1 MKLNKGFF
9 LTFEG
14 GEGSGKSTQA
24 KILYN
29 TLLENNFDVILT
41 REPGGSPL
49 AELIRDILVKSN
61 NINIEPVSEMFL
73 FAAARFDHLHK
84 IINPALKKNKIVI
97 CDRYI
102 DSTIAYQGYAG
113 NVSLEIIE
121 KINSICIGSSYPN
134 LTLIFD
140 IDPIVG
146 LKRSFRENNNETRFE
161 ERNNNFHNKIRDA
174 FLEIANHNSRC
185 SIIDASRD
193 INVISKEIYKI
204 FIDKLNIANH

>member
-24 KILYN
+24 KILYD

-61 NINIEPVSEMFL
+61 SVNIEPISEMFL
-73 FAAARFDHLHK
+73 FAAARFDHLDK

-113 NVSLEIIE
+113 DINLETIE
-121 KINSICIGSSYPN
+121 KINNICIGSSQPN

-140 IDPIVG
+140 IDPLVG
-146 LKRSFRENNNETRFE
+146 LKRSLRENNNETRFE
-161 ERNNNFHNKIRDA
+161 ERNNDFHNNVRDA
-174 FLEIANHNSRC
+174 FLEIAKQNRRC
-185 SIIDASRD
+185 SIIDASKD
-193 INVISKEIYKI
+193 INIISKEIYKI
-204 FIDKLNIANH
+204 FIDKLNKVNN

>member
-24 KILYN
+24 KILYD

-61 NINIEPVSEMFL
+61 SVNIEPISEMFL
-73 FAAARFDHLHK
+73 FAAARFDHLDK

-113 NVSLEIIE
+113 DINLETIK
-121 KINSICIGSSYPN
+121 KINNICIGSSQPN

-140 IDPIVG
+140 IDPLVG
-146 LKRSFRENNNETRFE
+146 LKRSLRENNNETRFE
-161 ERNNNFHNKIRDA
+161 ERNNDFHNNVRDA
-174 FLEIANHNSRC
+174 FLEIAKQNRRC
-185 SIIDASRD
+185 SIIDASKD
-193 INVISKEIYKI
+193 INFISKEIYKI
-204 FIDKLNIANH
+204 FIDKLNKVNN

>member
-24 KILYN
+24 KILYD

-61 NINIEPVSEMFL
+61 SVNIEPISEMFL
-73 FAAARFDHLHK
+73 FAAARFDHLDK

-113 NVSLEIIE
+113 DINLETIE
-121 KINSICIGSSYPN
+121 KINNICIGSSQPN

-140 IDPIVG
+140 IDPLVG
-146 LKRSFRENNNETRFE
+146 LKRSLRENNNETRFE
-161 ERNNNFHNKIRDA
+161 ERNNDFHNNVRDA
-174 FLEIANHNSRC
+174 FLEIAKQNRRC
-185 SIIDASRD
+185 SIIDASKD
-193 INVISKEIYKI
+193 INFISKEIYKI
-204 FIDKLNIANH
+204 FIDKLNKVNN

>member
-1 MKLNKGFF
+1 M
-9 LTFEG
+9 
-14 GEGSGKSTQA
+14 
-24 KILYN
+24 
-29 TLLENNFDVILT
+29 
-41 REPGGSPL
+41 

-146 LKRSFRENNNETRFE
+146 LKRSLRENNNETRFE
-161 ERNNNFHNKIRDA
+161 ERNNNFHNNIRDA
-174 FLEIANHNSRC
+174 FLEIASHSTRC

-193 INVISKEIYKI
+193 INVISKEVYKI
-204 FIDKLNIANH
+204 FIDKLKIANH